1 VIIDLDTVEQKISDT
16 KIEMSVFDAPDL
28 MDHPKIDFEDDG
40 LQLEKLSISI
50 PETPGIQP

>member
-1 VIIDLDTVEQKISDT
+1 MIIDLDTVEQKISDT